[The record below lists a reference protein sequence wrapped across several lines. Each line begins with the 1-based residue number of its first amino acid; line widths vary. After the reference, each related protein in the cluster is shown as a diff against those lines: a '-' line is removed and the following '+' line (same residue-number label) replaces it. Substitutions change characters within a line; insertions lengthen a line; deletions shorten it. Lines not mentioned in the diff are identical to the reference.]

1 MQSFVNL
8 RHSIAHTSLP
18 QHAMVTPG
26 GITAVDT
33 PFRNGGGEVSQFVRA
48 AITKYHTLNGLN
60 NRNLFPHSSGGWRSE
75 IKVLTGVLLNSCRI
89 SVYRLKFVSLNKST
103 CTIPVEAGLCAG
115 GQCPQ
120 DAQKA
125 VTF

>member
-1 MQSFVNL
+1 MWFLDAELCELETRYCSHIPPPALNGDTG
-8 RHSIAHTSLP
+8 RDNCSG
-18 QHAMVTPG
+18 HALQK
-26 GITAVDT
+26 
-33 PFRNGGGEVSQFVRA
+33 RWGEVSQSVRA

-103 CTIPVEAGLCAG
+103 WTIPV
-115 GQCPQ
+115 
-120 DAQKA
+120 
-125 VTF
+125 